1 MTTARMAYCIALSL
15 AATACGADLAMAG
28 SVSPQF
34 TLTGDVVTPG
44 TYNLTANITWDAC
57 WAKGQATPGGP
68 PAKCQPVPGAGGL
81 AASTTQPVQVNVR
94 DIQSVNG

>member
-44 TYNLTANITWDAC
+44 TYNLTTLSALPPTV
-57 WAKGQATPGGP
+57 QTATYTAAGS
-68 PAKCQPVPGAGGL
+68 PVTDTYTGTNLWTLLNAAGGFTP
-81 AASTTQPVQVNVR
+81 AP
-94 DIQSVNG
+94 G